1 MYNIASEDTYQD
13 GQTIFKEGSSGDWV
27 YIIVSGSVEISKMV
41 GGEKLVIEV
50 LKEGEIFGELSF
62 LGGIQ
67 RSATATAVGDTTLGV
82 IDREYMDQQFN
93 NLSSDFRSILSALVK
108 RFKSMSDTSFAASSP
123 AVAPAQQKALSLS
136 FKDHKAFLNAYT
148 KSGMA
153 GEGLFIRT
161 EKPLQQGEKFILKL
175 QLPGLADPMRISC
188 EVAEART
195 QGQGPD
201 MPAGMGLRFCGMSE
215 KDGQALKKY
224 VDKVTG

>member
-67 RSATATAVGDTTLGV
+67 RSATATAVGETTLGV

-108 RFKSMSDTSFAASSP
+108 RFKSMSDTSFEASSP
-123 AVAPAQQKALSLS
+123 AAAPAQQKALSLS
-136 FKDHKAFLNAYT
+136 FKDHKTFLNAYK
-148 KSGMA
+148 KSGME

-175 QLPGLADPMRISC
+175 QLPGVSDPMRISC

-201 MPAGMGLRFCGMSE
+201 RPAGMGLRFCEMSE